1 VGWLADLFAGARPLT
16 LDQDLELLVARWT
29 NPSRDGA
36 FSQLELAGRLEEK
49 ADEIRHAW
57 NRPQPKIKPS
67 QGA

>member
-1 VGWLADLFAGARPLT
+1 MGWLADLFASSRPLT

-36 FSQLELAGRLEEK
+36 FTALQMAERLEEK
-49 ADEIRHAW
+49 ATEIKHAW
-57 NRPQPKIKPS
+57 NRPRPS

>member
-1 VGWLADLFAGARPLT
+1 VGWLANLLAGNSPQT
-16 LDQDLELLVARWT
+16 LEQDLELLVARWT

-36 FSQLELAGRLEEK
+36 FTQLEMAERLEKK

-57 NRPQPKIKPS
+57 KRPPPMRPS

>member
-36 FSQLELAGRLEEK
+36 FTALQLAERLEEK
-49 ADEIRHAW
+49 ATEIKHAW
-57 NRPQPKIKPS
+57 DRQSPIRPS